1 MFLFLWAYRALCAL
15 QNLKKSEILGNHI
28 EVLKAKIHV
37 LFWDFEKMIWPIYEA
52 IVGPLKFL
60 YIFWNFRAQWYDIE
74 SNRRGCNILVFA
86 TNTTNYSTRKWRR
99 GNQFRLIHH
108 NAIFLLKWAFLALYN
123 AVWMARI
130 VLHSFNILCLLR
142 KFFKK
147 ISTNFDF

>member
-1 MFLFLWAYRALCAL
+1 MPLWDHILFRTSPSFQFCHSFTKPLKNVSVFMSLPRTFCAL
-15 QNLKKSEILGNHI
+15 QNLKKSEILENHI

-37 LFWDFEKMIWPIYEA
+37 LFWDFKKVTWPIYEA

-74 SNRRGCNILVFA
+74 SNRRGCNILLVFA

-123 AVWMARI
+123 AI
-130 VLHSFNILCLLR
+130 
-142 KFFKK
+142 
-147 ISTNFDF
+147 